1 MTTVSPPRRPG
12 TALVGRAGFPQL
24 LRAEWTKLR
33 TVRRWGL
40 TLVAAVVV
48 TVLISLFSATS
59 SGIETTGGGGGS
71 PAPTGP
77 GGVSIRDDFTFV
89 HRTLTGDGSIT
100 ARVTGPTGEQ
110 PRRAPEW
117 AKAGVLIKESTDPG
131 SEYAALMVTAGHGV
145 RLQSEFI
152 RDVAG
157 GAASAATPHW
167 LRLVRSGA
175 TVTAYESADPRTWH
189 EVGTVRLDTSAE
201 AVQVGLFVAS
211 PNAQSM
217 ERKFGNASVSDQPSR
232 SSARFDEVTVKG
244 ATGGDW
250 RLTDVGRP
258 TGGGQPSGGGR
269 PADAGQPTGA
279 EQPSGAGQ
287 PTDAQ
292 QPTHAEQPTGGGQ
305 PTGAEQPIG
314 AGQPT
319 RDGQPSHAQ
328 QPSDAEQPT
337 GAGQPTRGGRPT
349 DAQQPTHAE
358 QPTGAGQPTG
368 GGQPTG
374 AGQPTRDGQP
384 SHAQQPSDAEQPTG
398 AGQPTGGGQPTDA
411 QQPTHAEQPTGAGQP
426 SGGGQPTGGGQGELR
441 RAGGEFTIT
450 GSGDIA
456 PGTPMQPDLV
466 AASLNGSQLS
476 LVLVAALGVLFITA
490 EYRRGM
496 IRTTFAV
503 SPRRGRVLLAKAVLI
518 GAVTF
523 VTGLVA
529 SLLSY
534 LLSMPALRAGGHKPP
549 LFPEFSLTDGPVL
562 RAVIGT
568 AALLALIAVLALGLG
583 ALLRN
588 TAAAITTVVVV
599 IVLPLILVSMVPL
612 GLSQWLQRLT
622 PVAGFAIQQ
631 STPRYDQV
639 AGLCLPED
647 GCYPQGAWTGFG
659 TLAAYT
665 VVVLGLAVWRVRRRD
680 A

>member
-1 MTTVSPPRRPG
+1 MTTADPPRRPG

-40 TLVAAVVV
+40 TLLAAVVV

-59 SGIETTGGGGGS
+59 SGIETTGGGGGGGS

-89 HRTLTGDGSIT
+89 HRTLTGNGSIT

-131 SEYAALMVTAGHGV
+131 SEYAALMITAGHGV

-157 GAASAATPHW
+157 SAASATTPHW

-175 TVTAYESADPRTWH
+175 TVTAYESADGRTWH
-189 EVGTVRLDTSAE
+189 EVGTVRLATSAE
-201 AVQVGLFVAS
+201 AVQFGLFVAS

-217 ERKFGNASVSDQPSR
+217 QRKFGNVSVSDQPSR

-258 TGGGQPSGGGR
+258 
-269 PADAGQPTGA
+269 
-279 EQPSGAGQ
+279 
-287 PTDAQ
+287 
-292 QPTHAEQPTGGGQ
+292 
-305 PTGAEQPIG
+305 
-314 AGQPT
+314 
-319 RDGQPSHAQ
+319 
-328 QPSDAEQPT
+328 
-337 GAGQPTRGGRPT
+337 
-349 DAQQPTHAE
+349 
-358 QPTGAGQPTG
+358 
-368 GGQPTG
+368 
-374 AGQPTRDGQP
+374 
-384 SHAQQPSDAEQPTG
+384 
-398 AGQPTGGGQPTDA
+398 
-411 QQPTHAEQPTGAGQP
+411 
-426 SGGGQPTGGGQGELR
+426 SGGGQPTGDGQGELR
-441 RAGGEFTIT
+441 RAGGEFTLS

-503 SPRRGRVLLAKAVLI
+503 TPRRGRVLLAKAVVI

-534 LLSMPALRAGGHKPP
+534 LLSMPALRAGGHEPP

-622 PVAGFAIQQ
+622 PVAGFAVQQ
-631 STPRYDQV
+631 TTPRYDQV

-659 TLAAYT
+659 TLAAYA
-665 VVVLGLAVWRVRRRD
+665 VVVLGLAVWRVRKRD